1 MDAILPIAMRWLH
14 ITGAII
20 LIGGVFYARFATREM
35 SLGFK
40 PVAYAAIGAILVSG
54 LYNFLNKTSY
64 PPHYQMW
71 FGIKV
76 LLALDVFAAVILYR
90 KGKEKALTRAVIW
103 GGVIV
108 AIAGYL
114 RWISLPPTLMK

>member
-1 MDAILPIAMRWLH
+1 MDAALAIVMRWLH
-14 ITGAII
+14 IAGAIV
-20 LIGGVFYARFATREM
+20 LVGGVFYARFAAKEM

-40 PVAYAAIGAILVSG
+40 PVAYGAIGAILVSG
-54 LYNFLNKTSY
+54 LYNFLTKNSY

-90 KGKEKALTRAVIW
+90 RGKERALTRAVIW
-103 GGVIV
+103 GGAIV

-114 RWISLPPTLMK
+114 RWISLP

>member
-14 ITGAII
+14 LTSIII
-20 LIGGVFYARFATREM
+20 LIGGVFYARFAVGEM
-35 SLGFK
+35 ADGFK
-40 PVAYAAIGAILVSG
+40 KVAYVAIGAILVSG
-54 LYNFLNKTSY
+54 IYNLLSKASY
-64 PPHYQMW
+64 PAHYHMW

-90 KGKEKALTRAVIW
+90 KGKQKSLTRVVIW

-108 AIAGYL
+108 AISGYL
-114 RWISLPPTLMK
+114 RWISLH